1 MISNYTLRKRV
12 KNFTIVL
19 CTALLLSLTG
29 CEDKKTT
36 TISEHN
42 QSQTS
47 DANKSAETLKKEA
60 ALKKLHT
67 FILHDLNENNRS
79 ISVENRELKISNVE
93 EEVVLVNFFAT
104 WCPPC
109 KGEIPYLVD
118 LKKKYTGKL
127 FIAGILVNDD
137 ASIEA
142 LQTFIK
148 SYGINYFISRSDKN
162 DDFVKFAT
170 QRLNLDKKTPLP
182 LSILFK
188 NGYYYSHYEGAVPIE
203 MLEHDIKKALNKD

>member
-1 MISNYTLRKRV
+1 MK
-12 KNFTIVL
+12 TIKLL
-19 CTALLLSLTG
+19 CLTTLLLCLTG

-42 QSQTS
+42 QSQA
-47 DANKSAETLKKEA
+47 DDENKSAETLKKEA